1 MILILYCIST
11 QFLCNRKIQKFS
23 VNSQLEILSFRV
35 TFFMFNFM
43 RKASQIKHAVGLRLS
58 QKDAVMLLLLY
69 NFEFDLT
76 SAILIKHIIT
86 LANIADKEVMGIAC
100 DSK

>member
-1 MILILYCIST
+1 
-11 QFLCNRKIQKFS
+11 
-23 VNSQLEILSFRV
+23 
-35 TFFMFNFM
+35 M

-76 SAILIKHIIT
+76 SAILIKHSIT
-86 LANIADKEVMGIAC
+86 LANIANKEVMGIAC